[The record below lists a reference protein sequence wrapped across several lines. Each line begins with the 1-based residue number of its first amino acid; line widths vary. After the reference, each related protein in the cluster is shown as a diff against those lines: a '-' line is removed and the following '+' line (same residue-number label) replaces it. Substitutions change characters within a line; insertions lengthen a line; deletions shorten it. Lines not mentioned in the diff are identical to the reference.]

1 MRMDKEL
8 SRRSGNRIEQKMREQ
23 DYEKLSVFILSVL
36 ERAGSEGMTLHDLVQ
51 EAQQRFNAD
60 FKGNVSWYLREVK
73 HDLELRK
80 LILKTISPK
89 REQIIRLNSEKKWWF
104 N

>member
-1 MRMDKEL
+1 ME
-8 SRRSGNRIEQKMREQ
+8 KMREQ
-23 DYEKLSVFILSVL
+23 DYEKLSVFILSKL
-36 ERAGSEGMTLHDLVQ
+36 EQAGTEGITLHDLVQ
-51 EAQQRFNAD
+51 EAQQKFNSE
-60 FKGNVSWYLREVK
+60 FKGNVSWYLLEVK

-80 LILKTISPK
+80 LILKTISPN

>member
-8 SRRSGNRIEQKMREQ
+8 SKRAGDKIGQKMREQ

-36 ERAGSEGMTLHDLVQ
+36 ERAGNEGMTLHNLVE
-51 EAQQRFNAD
+51 EARQKFNSD
-60 FKGNVSWYLREVK
+60 FNGNVSWYLLEVK

>member
-1 MRMDKEL
+1 MDKEL
-8 SRRSGNRIEQKMREQ
+8 LKKAGSRIAEKMRPQE
-23 DYEKLSVFILSVL
+23 YERLSVFIISVL
-36 ERAGSEGMTLHDLVQ
+36 ERAGSEGVTLHDLVQ
-51 EAQQRFNAD
+51 EAQQKFNAD
-60 FKGNVSWYLREVK
+60 FHGNVSWYLLEVK
-73 HDLELRK
+73 YDLELRK